1 MCATTDDGIFIFEI
15 QARYHMRGAVTIRKN
30 VTPERFHHLKLQK
43 DKFDSLLMEL
53 SEFRNRSCRR

>member
-1 MCATTDDGIFIFEI
+1 MYATTVDGIFIFEI
-15 QARYHMRGAVTIRKN
+15 QARNHMRGPVTLRKN

-43 DKFDSLLMEL
+43 DKFDSSLTEL